1 MKNEEK
7 LREMVKEKIK
17 SVPTAD
23 GEQELKLK
31 LEEIQMKKLEKEEL
45 QKTSKEA
52 QKELE
57 ALEKLESKKTNS
69 QKIKELKAI
78 LEKNKKKL
86 EQVSTELEAL
96 ETGALKIAAMLLNDV
111 KTAGELIA
119 AAAKKEEIKTPNQ
132 NSQQDTSPAVNSVEP
147 GAKLETE
154 VEKLEKKDVVEDG
167 FDLINEAQKYAE
179 TEGISANDTTDF
191 IQNQAQKIKDKD
203 TGLGLK

>member
-1 MKNEEK
+1 MRNEEK

-17 SVPTAD
+17 SVPNAD

-31 LEEIQMKKLEKEEL
+31 LESIELKKREKEEL
-45 QKTSKEA
+45 EKTLKLD

-57 ALEKLESKKTNS
+57 KLEKLESKKTNS

-86 EQVSTELEAL
+86 EQVSSELEAL
-96 ETGALKIAAMLLNDV
+96 ETGALKVAAMLLNDV

-132 NSQQDTSPAVNSVEP
+132 NSQQDTSPAAVNSVEP

-154 VEKLEKKDVVEDG
+154 AQKIEEKEEKKLEKKDVVEDG
-167 FDLINEAQKYAE
+167 WDLINEAQKYAKE
-179 TEGISANDTTDF
+179 QGLTVSEGVDF
-191 IQNQAQKIKDKD
+191 VQKKKQK
-203 TGLGLK
+203 L